1 MNTGD
6 DDDDD
11 DDGKKKKKN
20 EEKEEKAWGVVDES
34 EATEEEREK
43 RAAWTFSSG
52 ATPTRNAN
60 DNADDERDDGAFSP
74 TFQPVP
80 SEMNTPM
87 NAFRQRDRRWEMED
101 ATRESLDR
109 ESSSPM
115 VFGRRDDAQNQ
126 SDASNGQDF
135 LAQTK
140 KKDDSAK
147 TSPEN
152 KSEDDGENDIEAGRP
167 EGEMEE
173 ENVEMKSPL
182 PFLFKNKRRKEARR
196 TKITRRKN
204 TTETRIATAPC
215 GHPLVR
221 PHFSQESK
229 PSDEYKGL

>member
-1 MNTGD
+1 
-6 DDDDD
+6 
-11 DDGKKKKKN
+11 
-20 EEKEEKAWGVVDES
+20 
-34 EATEEEREK
+34 
-43 RAAWTFSSG
+43 
-52 ATPTRNAN
+52 
-60 DNADDERDDGAFSP
+60 
-74 TFQPVP
+74 
-80 SEMNTPM
+80 
-87 NAFRQRDRRWEMED
+87 
-101 ATRESLDR
+101 
-109 ESSSPM
+109 M

-182 PFLFKNKRRKEARR
+182 PFLFKNKRRKGSKANKNNAPKEYDRDSYPRARHVG
-196 TKITRRKN
+196 IHWFA
-204 TTETRIATAPC
+204 RIS
-215 GHPLVR
+215 
-221 PHFSQESK
+221 SQESK